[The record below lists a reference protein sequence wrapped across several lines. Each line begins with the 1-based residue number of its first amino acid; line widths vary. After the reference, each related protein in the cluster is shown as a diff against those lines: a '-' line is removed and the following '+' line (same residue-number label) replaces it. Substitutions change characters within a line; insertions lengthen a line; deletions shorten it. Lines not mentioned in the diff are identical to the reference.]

1 MKKTFKIEV
10 DCAVCA
16 GKIEEGI
23 QKLEGVTSCSV
34 NYMTQKMILEIP
46 DESFDS
52 VFKKVVKTAK
62 KIEPDF
68 EIEG

>member
-1 MKKTFKIEV
+1 MKKNFKIEV

-23 QKLEGVTSCSV
+23 KKVDGVTACSV
-34 NYMTQKMILEIP
+34 NFMTQKMTLEA
-46 DESFDS
+46 DDSVFDS
-52 VFKKVVKTAK
+52 VLKKACKVAK

-68 EIEG
+68 EIEL